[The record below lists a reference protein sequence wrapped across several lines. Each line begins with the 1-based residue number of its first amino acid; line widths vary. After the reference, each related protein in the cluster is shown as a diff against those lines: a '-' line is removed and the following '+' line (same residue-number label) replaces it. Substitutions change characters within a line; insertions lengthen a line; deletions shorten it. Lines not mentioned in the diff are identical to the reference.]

1 MEQGT
6 HDVVLMIIIAVII
19 LLQFYVFWGNYRKI
33 QDYKKTI
40 EKAKDFKIV
49 EVSVPEDLIKE
60 IEVDEILD
68 DPEAFQQSA
77 ARHLVE
83 QNEVEIE
90 SENSSDEIYSEEID
104 FPDEEFD
111 FDYKPEYKTNEE
123 SQL

>member
-1 MEQGT
+1 MEQGI
-6 HDVVLMIIIAVII
+6 HDVVLMIIIALII

-90 SENSSDEIYSEEID
+90 SENSRNKIYSEEID